1 MQPAQNRKQFTQK
14 KKKMSSSSKPNSSR
28 GKTIALISSNK
39 CKYASSAEMLHRD
52 VLCISIMRFLCE
64 QATLWNSSEICF
76 IFFFWNQFS
85 ARCRFRVCQRQRAYR
100 RPSRGGSFSRKSL
113 RRCRRSKATR
123 ADCASTVGQ
132 LRSTFTF
139 KWFLGGCVGKF
150 QNEESTAS
158 LIRRRA

>member
-1 MQPAQNRKQFTQK
+1 
-14 KKKMSSSSKPNSSR
+14 MSSSSKPNSSR
-28 GKTIALISSNK
+28 GKTIAWYLQTNASMQALLK
-39 CKYASSAEMLHRD
+39 CFLPCCTVHRD

-132 LRSTFTF
+132 LRSTSTF

-158 LIRRRA
+158 LIRHLAW